1 MSILLVICMAGCA
14 TSKKTKDKDA
24 MQTKISE
31 LESQLAER
39 DAEIRS
45 LEDELENARQ
55 SAAETENVSKSAGE
69 AALSPKQIQRALKN
83 AGYYD
88 GAVDGEVGKNTKRA
102 IREFQKANG
111 LTVDGI
117 VGRETRA
124 ALREYIN

>member
-1 MSILLVICMAGCA
+1 
-14 TSKKTKDKDA
+14 